1 MKPKTKIQIGLLHST
16 IREDEKLIIREA
28 EKQDISLFV
37 IDARYQVF
45 NPDKW
50 NNNFNVILDRCLS
63 TSVGSQATLFFE
75 RIGIPVVNSS
85 VVSQNCD
92 NKFLTSLLLH
102 EHKIPTILF
111 ALAFTEKEAKA
122 AVEQLGGYPVV
133 IKPVSGSWGR
143 LLAKINDDDALE
155 GIIEQKQVLGSPN
168 QRVFYI
174 QKYVNKPGRDIR
186 VVVIDNKA
194 ICAIYR
200 ETSHWITN
208 TARGAEAKNC
218 TINTSISDICS
229 KTSKAIGGGILGI
242 DIFETNKGYVINEV
256 NHTMEYKNVQRVT
269 GVNIA
274 GKILDYCLE
283 VAKHD

>member
-1 MKPKTKIQIGLLHST
+1 MQPKTKLNIGLIHST

-28 EKQDISLFV
+28 EKKDILLSV
-37 IDARYQVF
+37 IDARCQVF

-50 NNNFNVILDRCLS
+50 NNNFDVILDRCLS
-63 TSVGSQATLFFE
+63 TSVGFQATLFFE
-75 RIGIPVVNSS
+75 RKGIPVVNST

-102 EHKIPTILF
+102 EHKIPTIPF
-111 ALAFTEKEAKA
+111 ALVFTESQAKA

-143 LLAKINDDDALE
+143 LLAKVNDDDALE
-155 GIIEQKQVLGSPN
+155 GIIEQKQVLGSPI
-168 QRVFYI
+168 QKVFYI

-186 VVVIDNKA
+186 IVVIDHKA
-194 ICAIYR
+194 VCAIYR
-200 ETSHWITN
+200 QTCHWITN

-218 TINTSISDICS
+218 TINENISAICS
-229 KTSKAIGGGILGI
+229 KTSKAVGGGILGV
-242 DIFETNKGYVINEV
+242 DIFETDDGYVVNEV

-274 GKILDYCLE
+274 GKILEYCRK
-283 VAKHD
+283 VTT

>member
-1 MKPKTKIQIGLLHST
+1 MGSNTKFKIGLLHST

-28 EKQDISLFV
+28 KKKDIPLSV
-37 IDARYQVF
+37 IDVRYQVF

-50 NNNFNVILDRCLS
+50 DNNIDVILDRCLS
-63 TSVGSQATLFFE
+63 TSVGFQATLFFE

-85 VVSQNCD
+85 RVVQNCD

-102 EHKIPTILF
+102 EHKIPTVPF
-111 ALAFTEKEAKA
+111 ALVFTESQAKEAVK
-122 AVEQLGGYPVV
+122 ELGGYPIV

-143 LLAKINDDDALE
+143 LLAKVNDDHALE
-155 GIIEQKQVLGSPN
+155 GIIEQKQVLGSPI
-168 QRVFYI
+168 QKVFYI
-174 QKYVNKPGRDIR
+174 QRYVKKPGRDIR
-186 VVVIDNKA
+186 VVVIDNIA

-218 TINTSISDICS
+218 TINTKISDICS
-229 KTSKAIGGGILGI
+229 KTSKAIGGGILGV
-242 DIFETNKGYVINEV
+242 DIFETDAGLLVNEV

-274 GKILDYCLE
+274 AEILKFCQGVSKYG
-283 VAKHD
+283 